1 MDVALA
7 KEGEDVELLKEA
19 KFEERKE
26 EWRQKVKANQPRD
39 AEGGQKPEEQERRR
53 IMDSGTLDDIIA
65 RLLDVRS
72 AKPGKQVQLS
82 EAEIRQLCLISK
94 DLFLAQPNLLEL
106 EAPIKIC
113 GIYLPM
119 MFLTSFVVFVYFFP
133 LLLCCSQSNL
143 ISQLRACFFPCAEK
157 HGIAG
162 HLR

>member
-1 MDVALA
+1 M
-7 KEGEDVELLKEA
+7 
-19 KFEERKE
+19 
-26 EWRQKVKANQPRD
+26 KANQPRD
-39 AEGGQKPEEQERRR
+39 AEAREPEEQEQERR

-82 EAEIRQLCLISK
+82 EAEIRQLCLTSK

-119 MFLTSFVVFVYFFP
+119 IFLTFFCRVRVFFFP
-133 LLLCCSQSNL
+133 SSLL
-143 ISQLRACFFPCAEK
+143 FPV
-157 HGIAG
+157 
-162 HLR
+162 